1 MTYFFLCKKVSLSN
15 AQLSARLS
23 AIASTHLLES
33 GTHLGLV
40 QVLRA
45 PSGPFIRTAKKTW
58 KWWLEEENT
67 LRFEAIEILRLQ
79 MVSLCD
85 DFMYSL
91 LKNNKF
97 RLKIAGTGRWFIF
110 PALNCSRI
118 SGDSSGTFS
127 AKEISYH
134 FSLFQTNFTKN
145 SGESRKPDSDG
156 PVSHAVL
163 RGHVQTCR
171 MNLWSNSLVPQILET
186 SGGWAS
192 PFPPLGKTW
201 PPTLFREEIT
211 TKKAPKNGI
220 SVYKKNNWK
229 IHMEHHRT
237 LKWMGFWSST
247 VTTVPCGRFS
257 A

>member
-1 MTYFFLCKKVSLSN
+1 MIRLVIWWRIFLCATKYHWTKCATKL
-15 AQLSARLS
+15 ARLS

-40 QVLRA
+40 QVLKPIR
-45 PSGPFIRTAKKTW
+45 PIRTAETW
-58 KWWLEEENT
+58 KWWLEEKNT

-79 MVSLCD
+79 MVCLCD

-91 LKNNKF
+91 LKTNKF
-97 RLKIAGTGRWFIF
+97 HLKIAGTGRWFIF
-110 PALNCSRI
+110 PALKCSRI

-134 FSLFQTNFTKN
+134 FSLFQTNFTQN

-192 PFPPLGKTW
+192 PFPPLGKLGPQHFSGKKS
-201 PPTLFREEIT
+201 PPKKLQKTVYLY
-211 TKKAPKNGI
+211 TKKTIEKFTWNIIGPWNGWV
-220 SVYKKNNWK
+220 SEAV
-229 IHMEHHRT
+229 
-237 LKWMGFWSST
+237 L
-247 VTTVPCGRFS
+247 
-257 A
+257 